1 MCNHIHSKQSSAESL
16 RSFPSTPFSTQW
28 KPISK
33 PLWRCEWELKFSKRL
48 FLLSMAY
55 SMLTAVHHH
64 PHFSKQY
71 IPFPS
76 IYLWLSKI
84 FTPVFFIVLW
94 LSGLFCSCSSG
105 LLRKVKASQTEGQ
118 KKMGGAKG
126 LYRKSIMLF
135 NFADIWPYKTD
146 PGFLF
151 TENNA
156 DLLQHYR

>member
-33 PLWRCEWELKFSKRL
+33 PLWRCEWELKFSKHL
-48 FLLSMAY
+48 LLLLQWHTLCLLQYITTLTSASNTSPFLLSICDCQK
-55 SMLTAVHHH
+55 SLRQ
-64 PHFSKQY
+64 FSSLSCDCLASSALALLVYWERWKPLKQ
-71 IPFPS
+71 
-76 IYLWLSKI
+76 
-84 FTPVFFIVLW
+84 
-94 LSGLFCSCSSG
+94 
-105 LLRKVKASQTEGQ
+105 RD
-118 KKMGGAKG
+118 KKDGGAKG

>member
-1 MCNHIHSKQSSAESL
+1 MCNHIQSSAESL

-48 FLLSMAY
+48 LLLSMAY

-64 PHFSKQY
+64 PHFSKWY

-94 LSGLFCSCSSG
+94 LSGLFSSCSSD

-118 KKMGGAKG
+118 KRWES

-135 NFADIWPYKTD
+135 NFADIWPFKTD

-151 TENNA
+151 TENNT